1 VYELEGKV
9 AVVTGGASGIGRG
22 MAEAFLAEGMAV
34 VIADV
39 EVPRLEAVAAELG
52 VLGVRCD
59 VSSADQVDELRDA
72 VLDAHGAVH
81 LVCNNAGVGGGG
93 RIADSTLNDWTWVL
107 GVNLWG
113 GVHGIHSFLPVLL
126 AQGDGHIVNTASM
139 AGLTSPA
146 GLGPY
151 NASKHAV
158 VTISETLRAEL
169 EEDGAGV
176 GVSVLCPGY
185 VRTDIFTSQ
194 RNRPGHLAND
204 DPKPGARVANDDI
217 IRLVEEQAITP
228 AEVAAHVVRAVKAD
242 QLWILTHPSMAD
254 WVEARASRIVAA
266 ARDDG

>member
-1 VYELEGKV
+1 VRQLDGKV

-22 MAEAFLAEGMAV
+22 MAEAFLAEGMQV

-59 VSSADQVDELRDA
+59 VSSADQVAELRQST
-72 VLDAHGAVH
+72 LDTYGAVH
-81 LVCNNAGVGGGG
+81 VVCNNAGVGGGG
-93 RIADSTLNDWTWVL
+93 RIADCTLNDWTWVL

-113 GVHGIHSFLPVLL
+113 VVHGIQTFLPDLL
-126 AQGDGHIVNTASM
+126 AQGEGHIVNTASM

-158 VTISETLRAEL
+158 VTISETLWAEM
-169 EEDGAGV
+169 EEDGTGV
-176 GVSVLCPGY
+176 GVSVLCPGW

-194 RNRPGHLAND
+194 RNRPEHLANI

-228 AEVAAHVVRAVKAD
+228 AQVADHVVRAIKED
-242 QLWILTHPSMAD
+242 RLWILTHPSMAA
-254 WVEARASRIVAA
+254 WVDDRAQRIIAA
-266 ARDDG
+266 ADG